1 MKKGHHLFQIVSFFD
16 LSLLA
21 SVNKVSILNA
31 FKGLLYRHTPKG
43 FDFFYSQL
51 LFELLERAAHGSVL
65 LLHRHIEWLYAFR
78 HRILTARSASVI

>member
-31 FKGLLYRHTPKG
+31 FKGLLYRHTP
-43 FDFFYSQL
+43 
-51 LFELLERAAHGSVL
+51 
-65 LLHRHIEWLYAFR
+65 
-78 HRILTARSASVI
+78 SASSLFLSPKQGGIGEDRWLSTPIFFLGPQKDYARRRVPEATAA